1 MKATL
6 ISLCINI
13 LLGVLLFVSVRQ
25 CSHNKS
31 RYLDYKTQ
39 YEFRGRIVDSL
50 RNQAAIDCEK
60 RIEKALNRNHT
71 YENDTRRP
79 VKPDFLK

>member
-1 MKATL
+1 MKATI
-6 ISLCINI
+6 ISVAVSIFLVI
-13 LLGVLLFVSVRQ
+13 LLAVAVDACR
-25 CSHNKS
+25 
-31 RYLDYKTQ
+31 DYKDRYFEYKNKYVFQ
-39 YEFRGRIVDSL
+39 GKIVDSL

-71 YENDTRRP
+71 YENDSRRP